1 MRHFIQERTVSPPS
15 VSHDCGEEGCSART
29 REGKPFCPDHIF
41 RINRPR
47 SIQDMLAMSEVE
59 IAEVKK
65 RGAEAVNLDG
75 LIVEELLAGIA
86 EAGEITFRRLV
97 KDRVFLLTHENSDN
111 ATADSFLKRLK
122 DEELVFVGS
131 TNRGDNIVRLTP
143 KGMKFRKGS

>member
-15 VSHDCGEEGCSART
+15 ISHECGEEGCIART

-47 SIQDMLAMSEVE
+47 AIQDRLAMSEAE
-59 IAEVKK
+59 ISEVKK
-65 RGAEAVNLDG
+65 HGAKAVNLDG

-111 ATADSFLKRLK
+111 VTADAFLKRLK
-122 DEELVFVGS
+122 DEGFIKVGS
-131 TNRGDNIVRLTP
+131 TARNDNIVKLTP
-143 KGMKFRKGS
+143 EGMKVRRCS